1 MPLIILLKKIIIFY
15 KITYLYKYV
24 MVLLLLFLNELI
36 DIEIFLRFNF

>member
-15 KITYLYKYV
+15 KITYLCKYI